1 MVAET
6 RQITGRATPPRPPLA
21 AVVAVGRN
29 GAIGHAGGL
38 PWTMPSDLAHFREL
52 TLGTPMIMGRRT
64 FASIGR
70 ALPGRESVVVSG
82 DPGFVPPPGVHLA
95 RSPDAALTLA
105 RGRAAA
111 MGAGAITLIGGA
123 TLYAALMDETE
134 RFHLTLVDLAPPA
147 DTFFPALDEAVWREV
162 GRVTPQRRPNDEAAC
177 VFIDYMR
184 R

>member
-1 MVAET
+1 MVGGE
-6 RQITGRATPPRPPLA
+6 RQITGGATPRRPPLA

-38 PWTMPSDLAHFREL
+38 PWTMPSDLARFRAL

-82 DPGFVPPPGVHLA
+82 DPGFVPPAGVHLA
-95 RSPDAALTLA
+95 RAPGAALALA
-105 RGRAAA
+105 RERAAA
-111 MGAGAITLIGGA
+111 MGAAVVTLIGGA

-134 RFHLTLVDLAPPA
+134 RLHLTLIDLAPAA
-147 DTFFPALDEAVWREV
+147 DTFFPPLDAAAWRET
-162 GRVTPQRRPNDEAAC
+162 GRLAPERRPRDEAAC
-177 VFIDYMR
+177 VFIDYAR